1 MLIVRYMQS
10 ELIFKYFQ
18 LYCRYFFILY
28 LSIIQF
34 RLLHMYQTPNISR
47 LNVSVSQAI
56 RGNYSKFFPLSLLS
70 KVQEPKPNCDTP
82 PGQRATRPQSHQ
94 ADLQPA
100 RSTLFLALRAGELRA
115 GESRGDM
122 KQPG

>member
-18 LYCRYFFILY
+18 LYLGCRYFFILY
-28 LSIIQF
+28 LSIFQF
-34 RLLHMYQTPNISR
+34 SLLHYIYIYTKRQTYPR
-47 LNVSVSQAI
+47 LNDSVSQAI

-82 PGQRATRPQSHQ
+82 SQAKPGQ
-94 ADLQPA
+94 
-100 RSTLFLALRAGELRA
+100 
-115 GESRGDM
+115 
-122 KQPG
+122 